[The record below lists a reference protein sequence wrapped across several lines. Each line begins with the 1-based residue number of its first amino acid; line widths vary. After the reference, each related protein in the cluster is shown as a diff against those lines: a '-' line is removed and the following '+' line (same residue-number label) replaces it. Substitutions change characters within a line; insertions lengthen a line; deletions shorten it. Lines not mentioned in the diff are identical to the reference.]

1 MTKLPLRTLLSLHL
15 ADLPR
20 PSWKLGLL
28 VAADFL
34 DVLGSAAFAGMSPP
48 PSLTQRGP
56 SPLLDI
62 PHVAPPIS
70 TGVAAL
76 GFTLAVLMTVEIV
89 VEISWLYRRTQL
101 SFARRAPARPGRPS
115 RASNEALPLKGKM
128 L

>member
-1 MTKLPLRTLLSLHL
+1 MTKLPLRTLISLHL

-20 PSWKLGLL
+20 PSWKLGVLL
-28 VAADFL
+28 AADLL
-34 DVLGSAAFAGMSPP
+34 DVVGSAALAGMRPP

-56 SPLLDI
+56 SPLLDL
-62 PHVAPPIS
+62 PHVAPPI
-70 TGVAAL
+70 TAGAAAL
-76 GFTLAVLMTVEIV
+76 GFALAVLMTVEIV

-101 SFARRAPARPGRPS
+101 SFARRAPATPRRPS

>member
-1 MTKLPLRTLLSLHL
+1 MTKLPLRTLMRLHL

-20 PSWKLGLL
+20 PSWRLGFLL
-28 VAADFL
+28 VADLL
-34 DVLGSAAFAGMSPP
+34 DVLGSAALAGIRPP
-48 PSLTQRGP
+48 PALTQRGP
-56 SPLLDI
+56 SPLLDL
-62 PHVAPPIS
+62 PHVAPPIT
-70 TGVAAL
+70 TGAAAL

-89 VEISWLYRRTQL
+89 IEVSWLYRRTQL